1 MHVHGHKI
9 RRVISILSAA
19 AVAGAFVTTVTSASA
34 TTSQAATT
42 TAAFAL
48 KGSIAGG
55 ITTVPTGQ
63 TLTFVF
69 TETNQS
75 TMGAFEDLVM
85 TKATNVSIAGISPC
99 VLPGGSAINS
109 DGGPSCEPG
118 FVKPGQH
125 ASVVITTT
133 VTGTASGTAASAQ
146 VCLSNESTG
155 ATGPCKTVSAKIG

>member
-1 MHVHGHKI
+1 MHVRSQKI
-9 RRVISILSAA
+9 RRVISILGAA
-19 AVAGAFVTTVTSASA
+19 AVAGALVTTVTSASA

-42 TAAFAL
+42 TAFAL

-55 ITTVPTGQ
+55 ITTVESDQ

-75 TMGAFEDLVM
+75 TAGAYQDLVM
-85 TKATNVSIAGISPC
+85 TKATNVSVAGISPC
-99 VLPGGSAINS
+99 VLPGGVAVNS

-125 ASVVITTT
+125 VSVVITTT
-133 VTGTASGTAASAQ
+133 VTGSVPGSAASAQ

-155 ATGPCKTVSAKIG
+155 ATGPCKTVSAKIA